1 MQPLQTLQL
10 HHPAEGE
17 TTEGD
22 RGAVGDRRGFSLP
35 DIPPGGAQAPP
46 PALQALGLCI
56 HRLVSALT
64 CLTMFAHH
72 KSDPTTE

>member
-1 MQPLQTLQL
+1 MYYLKQHDLNMCVILRSGRDWEMQHLQTLQL

-46 PALQALGLCI
+46 PTL
-56 HRLVSALT
+56 
-64 CLTMFAHH
+64 
-72 KSDPTTE
+72 